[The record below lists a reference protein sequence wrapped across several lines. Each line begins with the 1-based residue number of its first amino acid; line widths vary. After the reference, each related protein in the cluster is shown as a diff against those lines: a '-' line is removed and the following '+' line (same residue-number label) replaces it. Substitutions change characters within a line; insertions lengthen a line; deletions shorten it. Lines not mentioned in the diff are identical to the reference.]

1 MFRRLIQGLSERL
14 PSQCLVCQRWPTF
27 ALCNDCVAA
36 FGQPQHRCARCA
48 LTVPEGVSVCGACL
62 LHPPPLDTCLCAVD
76 YAYPWNDLIAGLKF
90 QDASSWALILARMLR
105 AAPGVE
111 SALDDAD
118 ALIALPL
125 APQRLR
131 ERGYNQALE
140 LARALEA
147 RKVDTTALLRT
158 QDGPPQHSLARAQ
171 RLRAMQQA
179 FAVDPLHRSRVQGR
193 RLLLVDDVMTTGA
206 SLHAAAHAL
215 REAGAAQVSGLVFAR
230 TPA

>member
-1 MFRRLIQGLSERL
+1 MFRRLIQGLSQRL

-27 ALCNDCVAA
+27 ALCHDCVAH
-36 FGQPQHRCARCA
+36 FGQPQHRCTRCA
-48 LTVPEGVSVCGACL
+48 LALPESVAVCGTCL
-62 LHPPPLDTCLCAVD
+62 LHPPPLDACLCAVD
-76 YAYPWNDLIAGLKF
+76 YAYPWNDLVADLKF
-90 QDASSWALILARMLR
+90 RNETSRALVLARLLR
-105 AAPGVE
+105 AAHGVE
-111 SALDDAD
+111 AALDSAD

-140 LARALEA
+140 LARALDA
-147 RKVDTTALLRT
+147 RKVDTTVLLRT

-171 RLRAMQQA
+171 RLRAMRQA
-179 FAVDPLHRSRVQGR
+179 FVVDPLHRSRVQGR

-215 REAGAAQVSGLVFAR
+215 REAGAAQVCGLVFAR